1 MGEGGF
7 CPVLAWRMNVASRM
21 RPGTVVEQMGGG
33 FGITRVSG
41 GCEGLIL
48 VVKKE
53 KPPAALGGLVASR
66 QRAGGAGHYCR
77 FLPCVRLRL
86 RCVPLLRSMRH
97 DKNLFFLGEIRV
109 APAASK

>member
-1 MGEGGF
+1 MPGPGRSAMAEGGF
-7 CPVLAWRMNVASRM
+7 AVCPVVAWRMNVASRM

-53 KPPAALGGLVASR
+53 KPPVALRRGNVHAG
-66 QRAGGAGHYCR
+66 RAFAFAY
-77 FLPCVRLRL
+77 PLR
-86 RCVPLLRSMRH
+86 
-97 DKNLFFLGEIRV
+97 G
-109 APAASK
+109 

>member
-21 RPGTVVEQMGGG
+21 PPGTVVE
-33 FGITRVSG
+33 
-41 GCEGLIL
+41 
-48 VVKKE
+48 
-53 KPPAALGGLVASR
+53 LVASR

-86 RCVPLLRSMRH
+86 RLRLRTPA
-97 DKNLFFLGEIRV
+97 EIDET
-109 APAASK
+109 